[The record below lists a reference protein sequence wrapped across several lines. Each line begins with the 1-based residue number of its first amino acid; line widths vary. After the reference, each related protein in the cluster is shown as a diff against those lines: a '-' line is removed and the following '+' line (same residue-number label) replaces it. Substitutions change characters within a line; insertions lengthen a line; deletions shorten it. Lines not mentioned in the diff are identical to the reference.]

1 MIFLVLFCVLHSS
14 IIPFLSS
21 PFCITFIAYISSPLW
36 ARRAGPPW
44 SIFAIF
50 TKVCHMVSVLKN
62 SSPLDTAVVFITGD
76 SMFTRSDKENIKL
89 DGGDKLKLNGGRTRL
104 GMELGRCIVVQ
115 PLINS
120 QSVWRFILWN
130 FSCKDFGVV
139 FPVSN
144 LSYSLLLRFGGI
156 KY

>member
-1 MIFLVLFCVLHSS
+1 
-14 IIPFLSS
+14 
-21 PFCITFIAYISSPLW
+21 
-36 ARRAGPPW
+36 
-44 SIFAIF
+44 
-50 TKVCHMVSVLKN
+50 MVSVLKN

-120 QSVWRFILWN
+120 QSVWRFIL
-130 FSCKDFGVV
+130 
-139 FPVSN
+139 
-144 LSYSLLLRFGGI
+144 
-156 KY
+156 